1 MKRSEKIALGIC
13 GIFLIPTIGL
23 SSAIGI
29 YSAVN
34 SEGNRP
40 SLASVSNSSS
50 QSIEEPSKEN
60 QQEETSEDL
69 SNTSSQRSKQEMQEN
84 SPKDAPS
91 SSSNSMTEE
100 NQDKKE
106 VSLEEDIGQSP
117 GSPDSNH
124 DFPSLA
130 ETPIIQ
136 ANTREKVMEIEE
148 NAKEEAKYAS
158 DDSIRMAVNYIR
170 YDSQNFFKNNKVMEE
185 ALYYGYY
192 LQYACQS
199 DPEKEIFSDLGKGA
213 CLSIAYVYRGVDNEN
228 STFTQTN
235 LDKVKATLEMIDNPE
250 SLNTNKNTSRS
261 SRPSSSLSS
270 SRTPSS

>member
-69 SNTSSQRSKQEMQEN
+69 SNTSSQRSKPIPVWLIRT
-84 SPKDAPS
+84 SI

-117 GSPDSNH
+117 DSPDSNH

-213 CLSIAYVYRGVDNEN
+213 CLSIAYVYRVDNEN

-250 SLNTNKNTSRS
+250 SLNTNKNTSSS